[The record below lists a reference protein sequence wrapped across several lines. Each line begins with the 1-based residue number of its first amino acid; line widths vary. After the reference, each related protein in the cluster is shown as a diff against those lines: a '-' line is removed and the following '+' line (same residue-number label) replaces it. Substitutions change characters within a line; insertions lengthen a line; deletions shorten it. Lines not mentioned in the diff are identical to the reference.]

1 MFVHPQIS
9 TESRLHQGAD
19 CEPVVVFRGKSK
31 AQCELE
37 GSKVL
42 LMTLN
47 AKADEPSELT
57 TSVCYNPSMH

>member
-1 MFVHPQIS
+1 MFVHPHMS
-9 TESRLHQGAD
+9 TESRLLQGAD
-19 CEPVVVFRGKSK
+19 WEPVVVFRGNSK

-47 AKADEPSELT
+47 AKADDEPSELT
-57 TSVCYNPSMH
+57 TSV